1 MSYQT
6 LSLEV
11 DAQGIATLMLNRPNS
26 RNALNVQ
33 MCAEFLQVLDTIEK
47 DPQVRVVL
55 VRGAG
60 TVFCAGADLKERKT
74 MSNAEMMARR
84 IAGLTAYN
92 AIEKVSRPVVALVH
106 GPAYGSGCEI
116 VAACDF
122 AWATDQ
128 ATFRYPEVG
137 WGTVGATQRIPR
149 IAGLRMAK
157 ELLFTGR
164 IFTAAEALEYGLV
177 NRVLDAGRF
186 ESEALEMARHI
197 AQAQPLTV
205 SLTKHSLNAGV
216 ETTREGAMAIEL
228 LAIEKN
234 LRGMD
239 WKAAIA
245 GFGSTQ
251 ET

>member
-11 DAQGIATLMLNRPNS
+11 DAQGIATLMLNRPDS

-33 MCAEFLQVLDTIEK
+33 MCAEFLQVLDAIEQ

-74 MSNAEMMARR
+74 MSDSEMMARR

-122 AWATDQ
+122 AWATEQ

-164 IFTAAEALEYGLV
+164 IFNAAEALEYGLV

-186 ESEALEMARHI
+186 EAEALEMARRI

-245 GFGSTQ
+245 GFGAK
-251 ET
+251 EA